1 MNKFL
6 QLKKSNCKNCYKC
19 IRNCPVKSIKFADGQ
34 ANIIP
39 DECILCGRCFVNC
52 PQDAKQIRDDV
63 PRVKEMIASGK
74 KVIASVAPSFIAE
87 FPLMDFAAMKDALL
101 KLGFADAQETAIGAT
116 IVKTEYEK
124 MIASGKHD
132 VIISS
137 CCHSV
142 NALIQKYYPSVL
154 PYLADVLSPM
164 LAHCRVIK
172 EENPG
177 ACAVFI
183 GPCISKKEEAELYG
197 ECDVAL
203 TYEELEAWM
212 NEAGVVPA
220 GDSTEPDEGKR
231 GRFFPIK
238 GGIIKSMHTENTGF
252 TYLAVDGVQNCIA
265 AIKEIESGA
274 LKNCFIEMNACEGAC
289 INGPAI
295 SHHHKPLLSGEVKVV
310 AFAGDDEFRVAMPI
324 DTFKNIPYIG
334 THEKIPGE
342 AAIKEILAKMGKT
355 SPEQELNCGSCGY
368 PTCREKAIAVY
379 QGKADL
385 SMCLPFLKE
394 KAETFSGYVIN
405 NTPNAIFVL
414 DENLC
419 VQQINKAGCALFNL
433 KTPSDILGSPIVR
446 LLNPADYLG
455 VMTSGVPIKEKKHYL
470 AEYKKYVAETIVY
483 DHEYHI
489 VFSIMRDITS
499 EEERQ
504 SERSELCN
512 KTVAITNEV
521 IEKQMRVV
529 QEIASLLG
537 ETTAETKIALTKIK
551 NTVLSERRA
560 IGTHEQPLDR
570 HRLHQP
576 EPCE

>member
-87 FPLMDFAAMKDALL
+87 FPLIDFAAMKSALL

-537 ETTAETKIALTKIK
+537 ETTAETKIALTQLKDALQK
-551 NTVLSERRA
+551 
-560 IGTHEQPLDR
+560 
-570 HRLHQP
+570 
-576 EPCE
+576 

>member
-342 AAIKEILAKMGKT
+342 AAIKEILAKMCKT

-537 ETTAETKIALTKIK
+537 ETTAETKIALTQLKDALQK
-551 NTVLSERRA
+551 
-560 IGTHEQPLDR
+560 
-570 HRLHQP
+570 
-576 EPCE
+576 

>member
-87 FPLMDFAAMKDALL
+87 FPLMDFAAMKSALL

-419 VQQINKAGCALFNL
+419 VQQINKAGCPLYNL
-433 KTPSDILGSPIVR
+433 KTPYDILGSPIVR

-537 ETTAETKIALTKIK
+537 ETTAETKIALTQLKDALQK
-551 NTVLSERRA
+551 
-560 IGTHEQPLDR
+560 
-570 HRLHQP
+570 
-576 EPCE
+576 

>member
-87 FPLMDFAAMKDALL
+87 FPLMDFAAMKSALL

-368 PTCREKAIAVY
+368 PTCREKAIAEY

-537 ETTAETKIALTKIK
+537 ETTAETKIALTQLKDALQK
-551 NTVLSERRA
+551 
-560 IGTHEQPLDR
+560 
-570 HRLHQP
+570 
-576 EPCE
+576 

>member
-87 FPLMDFAAMKDALL
+87 FPLMDFAAMKSALL

-220 GDSTEPDEGKR
+220 GDSTEPDGGKR

-355 SPEQELNCGSCGY
+355 SPEQELNCGRCGY

-537 ETTAETKIALTKIK
+537 ETTAETKIALTQLKDALQK
-551 NTVLSERRA
+551 
-560 IGTHEQPLDR
+560 
-570 HRLHQP
+570 
-576 EPCE
+576 

>member
-238 GGIIKSMHTENTGF
+238 GGIIKSMHTENTVF
-252 TYLAVDGVQNCIA
+252 TYLAVDGVKNCIS
-265 AIKEIESGA
+265 AITEIDSGA

-537 ETTAETKIALTKIK
+537 ETTAETKIALTQLKDALQK
-551 NTVLSERRA
+551 
-560 IGTHEQPLDR
+560 
-570 HRLHQP
+570 
-576 EPCE
+576 

>member
-87 FPLMDFAAMKDALL
+87 FPLMDFAAMKSALL

-238 GGIIKSMHTENTGF
+238 GGIIKRMHTENTGF

-537 ETTAETKIALTKIK
+537 ETTAETKIALTQLKDALQK
-551 NTVLSERRA
+551 
-560 IGTHEQPLDR
+560 
-570 HRLHQP
+570 
-576 EPCE
+576 

>member
-87 FPLMDFAAMKDALL
+87 FPLMDFAAMKSALL

-433 KTPSDILGSPIVR
+433 KTPSYILGSPIVR

-537 ETTAETKIALTKIK
+537 ETTAETKIALTQLKDALQK
-551 NTVLSERRA
+551 
-560 IGTHEQPLDR
+560 
-570 HRLHQP
+570 
-576 EPCE
+576 

>member
-537 ETTAETKIALTKIK
+537 ETAAETKVAMLELKK
-551 NTVLSERRA
+551 AVMMEEDLES
-560 IGTHEQPLDR
+560 
-570 HRLHQP
+570 
-576 EPCE
+576 

>member
-101 KLGFADAQETAIGAT
+101 KLGFSDAQETAIGAT

-537 ETTAETKIALTKIK
+537 ETTAETKIALTQLKDALQK
-551 NTVLSERRA
+551 
-560 IGTHEQPLDR
+560 
-570 HRLHQP
+570 
-576 EPCE
+576 

>member
-446 LLNPADYLG
+446 LLNPANYLG

-512 KTVAITNEV
+512 KTVAITNDV

-537 ETTAETKIALTKIK
+537 ETTAETKIALTQLKDALQK
-551 NTVLSERRA
+551 
-560 IGTHEQPLDR
+560 
-570 HRLHQP
+570 
-576 EPCE
+576 

>member
-87 FPLMDFAAMKDALL
+87 FPLRDFAAMKDALL

-537 ETTAETKIALTKIK
+537 ETTAETKIALTQLKDALQK
-551 NTVLSERRA
+551 
-560 IGTHEQPLDR
+560 
-570 HRLHQP
+570 
-576 EPCE
+576 

>member
-220 GDSTEPDEGKR
+220 GDSTEPDEGKS

-419 VQQINKAGCALFNL
+419 VQQINKAGCARFNL

-537 ETTAETKIALTKIK
+537 ETTAETKIALTQLKDALQK
-551 NTVLSERRA
+551 
-560 IGTHEQPLDR
+560 
-570 HRLHQP
+570 
-576 EPCE
+576 

>member
-87 FPLMDFAAMKDALL
+87 FPLMDFAAMKSALL

-124 MIASGKHD
+124 IIASGKHD

-537 ETTAETKIALTKIK
+537 ETTAETKIALTQLKDALQK
-551 NTVLSERRA
+551 
-560 IGTHEQPLDR
+560 
-570 HRLHQP
+570 
-576 EPCE
+576 

>member
-52 PQDAKQIRDDV
+52 PQEAKQIRDDV

-87 FPLMDFAAMKDALL
+87 FPLMDFAAMKSALL

-537 ETTAETKIALTKIK
+537 ETTAETKIALTQLKDALQK
-551 NTVLSERRA
+551 
-560 IGTHEQPLDR
+560 
-570 HRLHQP
+570 
-576 EPCE
+576 

>member
-87 FPLMDFAAMKDALL
+87 FPLMDFAAMKSALL

-342 AAIKEILAKMGKT
+342 VAIKEILAKMGKT

-537 ETTAETKIALTKIK
+537 ETTAETKIALTQLKDALQK
-551 NTVLSERRA
+551 
-560 IGTHEQPLDR
+560 
-570 HRLHQP
+570 
-576 EPCE
+576 

>member
-19 IRNCPVKSIKFADGQ
+19 VRNCPVKSIKFADGQ

-87 FPLMDFAAMKDALL
+87 FPLMDFAAMKSALL

-537 ETTAETKIALTKIK
+537 ETTAETKIALTQLKDALQK
-551 NTVLSERRA
+551 
-560 IGTHEQPLDR
+560 
-570 HRLHQP
+570 
-576 EPCE
+576 

>member
-87 FPLMDFAAMKDALL
+87 FPLMDFAAMKSALL

-455 VMTSGVPIKEKKHYL
+455 VMTSGVPIKENKHYL

-537 ETTAETKIALTKIK
+537 ETTAETKIALTQLKDALQK
-551 NTVLSERRA
+551 
-560 IGTHEQPLDR
+560 
-570 HRLHQP
+570 
-576 EPCE
+576 

>member
-87 FPLMDFAAMKDALL
+87 FPLMDFAAMKSALL

-537 ETTAETKIALTKIK
+537 ETTAETKVALTKLK
-551 NTVLSERRA
+551 DALKE
-560 IGTHEQPLDR
+560 E
-570 HRLHQP
+570 
-576 EPCE
+576 

>member
-355 SPEQELNCGSCGY
+355 SPEQELKCGSCGY

-537 ETTAETKIALTKIK
+537 ETTAETKIALTQLKDALQK
-551 NTVLSERRA
+551 
-560 IGTHEQPLDR
+560 
-570 HRLHQP
+570 
-576 EPCE
+576 

>member
-142 NALIQKYYPSVL
+142 NALIQKYYLSVL

-537 ETTAETKIALTKIK
+537 ETTAETKIALTQLKDALQK
-551 NTVLSERRA
+551 
-560 IGTHEQPLDR
+560 
-570 HRLHQP
+570 
-576 EPCE
+576 

>member
-87 FPLMDFAAMKDALL
+87 FPLIDFAAMKSALL

-295 SHHHKPLLSGEVKVV
+295 SHHHKPLLSGEVKVI

-537 ETTAETKIALTKIK
+537 ETTAETKIALTQLKDALQK
-551 NTVLSERRA
+551 
-560 IGTHEQPLDR
+560 
-570 HRLHQP
+570 
-576 EPCE
+576 

>member
-6 QLKKSNCKNCYKC
+6 QLRKSNCKNCYKC

-87 FPLMDFAAMKDALL
+87 FPLMDFAAMKSALL

-537 ETTAETKIALTKIK
+537 ETTAETKIALTQLKDALQK
-551 NTVLSERRA
+551 
-560 IGTHEQPLDR
+560 
-570 HRLHQP
+570 
-576 EPCE
+576 

>member
-504 SERSELCN
+504 SERSELCS

-537 ETTAETKIALTKIK
+537 ETTAETKIALTQLKDALQK
-551 NTVLSERRA
+551 
-560 IGTHEQPLDR
+560 
-570 HRLHQP
+570 
-576 EPCE
+576 

>member
-87 FPLMDFAAMKDALL
+87 FPLMDFAAMKSALL

-385 SMCLPFLKE
+385 SMFLPFLKE

-537 ETTAETKIALTKIK
+537 ETTAETKIALTQLKDALQK
-551 NTVLSERRA
+551 
-560 IGTHEQPLDR
+560 
-570 HRLHQP
+570 
-576 EPCE
+576 

>member
-6 QLKKSNCKNCYKC
+6 QLKKSICKNCYKC

-63 PRVKEMIASGK
+63 PRVKEVIASGK

-87 FPLMDFAAMKDALL
+87 FPLMDFAAMKSALL

-537 ETTAETKIALTKIK
+537 ETTAETKIALTQLKDALQK
-551 NTVLSERRA
+551 
-560 IGTHEQPLDR
+560 
-570 HRLHQP
+570 
-576 EPCE
+576 

>member
-419 VQQINKAGCALFNL
+419 VQQINTAGCALFNL

-537 ETTAETKIALTKIK
+537 ETTAETKIALTQLKDALQK
-551 NTVLSERRA
+551 
-560 IGTHEQPLDR
+560 
-570 HRLHQP
+570 
-576 EPCE
+576 

>member
-74 KVIASVAPSFIAE
+74 KVIASVAPSFIAD

-537 ETTAETKIALTKIK
+537 ETTAETKIALTQLKDALQK
-551 NTVLSERRA
+551 
-560 IGTHEQPLDR
+560 
-570 HRLHQP
+570 
-576 EPCE
+576 

>member
-1 MNKFL
+1 M
-6 QLKKSNCKNCYKC
+6 
-19 IRNCPVKSIKFADGQ
+19 
-34 ANIIP
+34 
-39 DECILCGRCFVNC
+39 
-52 PQDAKQIRDDV
+52 
-63 PRVKEMIASGK
+63 
-74 KVIASVAPSFIAE
+74 
-87 FPLMDFAAMKDALL
+87 
-101 KLGFADAQETAIGAT
+101 
-116 IVKTEYEK
+116 
-124 MIASGKHD
+124 
-132 VIISS
+132 
-137 CCHSV
+137 
-142 NALIQKYYPSVL
+142 
-154 PYLADVLSPM
+154 
-164 LAHCRVIK
+164 
-172 EENPG
+172 
-177 ACAVFI
+177 
-183 GPCISKKEEAELYG
+183 
-197 ECDVAL
+197 
-203 TYEELEAWM
+203 
-212 NEAGVVPA
+212 VPA

-355 SPEQELNCGSCGY
+355 SPEQELNCGY

-537 ETTAETKIALTKIK
+537 ETTAETKIALTQLKDALQK
-551 NTVLSERRA
+551 
-560 IGTHEQPLDR
+560 
-570 HRLHQP
+570 
-576 EPCE
+576 